1 MPMQDNF
8 WNLKILNIVHLRYRP
23 LRKQPC
29 MFKLNCLKGP
39 QEEKGGNTHQLNG
52 TIEKGEGNGKT
63 GDLVRLPQFH
73 LLLRRQAYTQTK
85 MVPGFSLV

>member
-39 QEEKGGNTHQLNG
+39 QEEKGDNTHQLNG
-52 TIEKGEGNGKT
+52 TIEKVKGMG
-63 GDLVRLPQFH
+63 R
-73 LLLRRQAYTQTK
+73 
-85 MVPGFSLV
+85 PGI